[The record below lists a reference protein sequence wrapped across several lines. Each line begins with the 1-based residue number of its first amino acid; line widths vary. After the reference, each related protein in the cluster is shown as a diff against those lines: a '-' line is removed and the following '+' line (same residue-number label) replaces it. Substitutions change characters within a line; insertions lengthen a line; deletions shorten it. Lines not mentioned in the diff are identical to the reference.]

1 MADRR
6 SLHVAKD
13 LEKDIVQPRI
23 VRVFPSGPGWA
34 LEFGGLGMKAQT
46 FPTMEA
52 AIAAGW
58 GMARRE
64 NAELHIHRHDGNLR
78 LRTPC
83 GDRQQGWQ

>member
-1 MADRR
+1 M
-6 SLHVAKD
+6 
-13 LEKDIVQPRI
+13 QPRI
-23 VRVFPSGPGWA
+23 IRVLPAGQGWA
-34 LEFGGLGMKAQT
+34 LEFGGLDMKPDM

-58 GMARRE
+58 LMARRE

-83 GDRQQGWQ
+83 GDKQEGPLRPYWPPG